1 MQKRDTSK
9 ADVIEYMQTD
19 PLSIAHA
26 LGFKD
31 LTKMHNE
38 WMIAMIEGEE
48 DETLQAHRGSFKTT
62 CVSVALSIII
72 ILYPKQR
79 CLFMRK
85 TDGDTKEVIR
95 QVAKILQS
103 EIMQTLCFLL
113 WGKCLVLTTAT
124 QTEISTNLTNDI
136 KGTSQLLGIGL
147 GGSIT
152 GKHYDRI
159 FTDDIVNVNDRIS
172 RAERE
177 KTKLVYQELQNIKNR
192 GGRIFNTGTPWHKD
206 DCFALMPNI
215 QKFDVETTGLI
226 TAEQQETL
234 KQSMTRS
241 LYAANY
247 ELRHIA
253 EEDVIFDTPVTDYD
267 PSAVEQGEGHIDA
280 SYGGEDYTAFTIC
293 RKGRLQIGTNEIDGS
308 PIYDERLKYFVYGRL
323 WNKHI
328 DDVEGEII
336 NLRKAFMAG
345 KISCENNGDKGYLA
359 KDLRA
364 KGERVSVYHEDMNK
378 YLKITSYLK
387 SVWRDVIFVKGTD
400 EEYINQICDYNE
412 NAEHDDAPDSLA
424 SIVRKLWNKKDSE
437 EYKPIFM

>member
-1 MQKRDTSK
+1 MQKSDI
-9 ADVIEYMQTD
+9 IETLLFE
-19 PLSIAHA
+19 PIELAHQ
-26 LGFKD
+26 LGFSD
-31 LTKMHNE
+31 MTEIHNR
-38 WMIAMIEGEE
+38 WMRAMISGDK

-62 CVSVALSIII
+62 CLSVSLPI
-72 ILYPKQR
+72 ILVLFPTER

-103 EIMQTLCFLL
+103 DLMQGIVRAIYNTPL
-113 WGKCLVLTTAT
+113 KLTTLT
-124 QTEISTNLTNDI
+124 QTEISTNLTSDI
-136 KGTSQLLGIGL
+136 KGTSQLLGMGL

-206 DCFALMPNI
+206 DCFSLMPNI
-215 QKFDVETTGLI
+215 QKHDIYTTGLVSENQI
-226 TAEQQETL
+226 EQL

-241 LYAANY
+241 LFAANY

-253 EEDVIFDTPVTDYD
+253 EEDVIFDSPVTNYE
-267 PSAVEQGEGHIDA
+267 PSAVEQGEAHIDA

-293 RKGRLQIGTNEIDGS
+293 RKGRMQTGTKDGE
-308 PIYDERLKYFVYGRL
+308 PIYDDKEHYFVYGRL
-323 WNKHI
+323 WHKHI
-328 DDVEGEII
+328 DDVEDEII
-336 NLRKAFMAG
+336 QIRKSFMAG
-345 KISCENNGDKGYLA
+345 KIFCETNGDKGYLA
-359 KDLRA
+359 KELRS
-364 KGERVSVYHEDMNK
+364 KGERVVPSHEDMNK

-424 SIVRKLWNKKDSE
+424 SIVRKMWNKKASG